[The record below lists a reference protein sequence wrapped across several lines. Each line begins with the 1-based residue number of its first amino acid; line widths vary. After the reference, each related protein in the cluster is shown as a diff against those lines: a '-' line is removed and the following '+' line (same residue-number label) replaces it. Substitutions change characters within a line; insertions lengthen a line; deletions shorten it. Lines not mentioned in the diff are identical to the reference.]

1 MATVS
6 AWRSLRARSAESL
19 SLPPPTTASFQLK
32 PRYRMVVVTAVRSDI
47 PRFSISG
54 VSAVSPSMEM
64 RTAWSKLS
72 EPIPDTS

>member
-1 MATVS
+1 
-6 AWRSLRARSAESL
+6 
-19 SLPPPTTASFQLK
+19 
-32 PRYRMVVVTAVRSDI
+32 MVVVTAVRSDI

-72 EPIPDTS
+72 DPIPDTS